1 MNKRW
6 NNAITDVPGI
16 KVGHATNEEA
26 LTGCTVVLCEDG
38 AVGGVDQRG
47 GAPGMRTVK
56 TAEGV
61 AGLPA
66 WKDLKDQ

>member
-1 MNKRW
+1 MNKRMNKRW

-16 KVGHATNEEA
+16 KVGHATNKEA

-38 AVGGVDQRG
+38 AVGGMDQRG
-47 GAPGMRTVK
+47 SAPGVRAIK
-56 TAEGV
+56 TATGV

-66 WKDLKDQ
+66 